1 MLRWWSICNRDDNGN
16 DEHDCDDNDDDGY
29 DDDDDDDDADDDEDD
44 DDDGDD
50 EHDNDH
56 AHAVTVVFSCM
67 KAKGK
72 AFKVS

>member
-16 DEHDCDDNDDDGY
+16 DEHDCDDIDADDY
-29 DDDDDDDDADDDEDD
+29 EDDDDDDDDELDD
-44 DDDGDD
+44 
-50 EHDNDH
+50 DH